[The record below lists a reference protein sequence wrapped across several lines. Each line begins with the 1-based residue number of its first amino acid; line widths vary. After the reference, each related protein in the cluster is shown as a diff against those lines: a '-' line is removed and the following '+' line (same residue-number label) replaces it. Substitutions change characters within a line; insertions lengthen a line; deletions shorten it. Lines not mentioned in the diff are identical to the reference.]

1 MKALCFALAC
11 LLPLAAAADVY
22 EWVDKDGRTHYSDT
36 LRPDAKRIPM
46 PEFAPVPPPPSLE
59 GLGGEEVLPPAASSV
74 RIVRP
79 AAEETLHDNT
89 GVVQVEWAAEQ
100 SAGVAGFRL
109 ILDGRPLPEL
119 QTGRSYTF
127 QGVERGTHTV
137 QVTAVDRNGREVAA
151 SGVVTFYLW
160 HGSQFMKKGP

>member
-1 MKALCFALAC
+1 MKVLCFALAC
-11 LLPLAAAADVY
+11 LLPLSAAADVY

-36 LRPDAKRIPM
+36 PRPDATRIPL

-59 GLGGEEVLPPAASSV
+59 DLGEEKVPPPAAASV

-79 AAEETLHDNT
+79 AAEETIHDNN
-89 GVVQVEWAAEQ
+89 GVVTVKWAAGQ
-100 SAGVAGFRL
+100 SAGVTGFRL
-109 ILDGRPLPEL
+109 VLDGKPLSEL
-119 QTGRSYTF
+119 QTGSSYTF

-137 QVTAVDRNGREVAA
+137 QVLAVDRNGREIAA

-160 HGSQFMKKGP
+160 HASRFMKKGP